1 MDGSIQI
8 GRRSLKKERTKEGS
22 KTARQTLLVGHGED
36 AVPPGWRF
44 VEEIFLAAL
53 PIGAGW
59 TVVGPFVQ
67 NDLERSLRV
76 LPTALAVELVG
87 LLKEGDALTH
97 FAWRAIS
104 RVLRGAANKLVD
116 GHWLELAFHADEV
129 EFAKDVAVVPGGE
142 VGSFIQ

>member
-44 VEEIFLAAL
+44 VEEIFLAAF

-67 NDLERSLRV
+67 NDLERFLRV
-76 LPTALAVELVG
+76 LPTPLAVEFAGVF
-87 LLKEGDALTH
+87 KDADALAY
-97 FAWRAIS
+97 FVS
-104 RVLRGAANKLVD
+104 GALHTVSLSTA
-116 GHWLELAFHADEV
+116 
-129 EFAKDVAVVPGGE
+129 
-142 VGSFIQ
+142 

>member
-1 MDGSIQI
+1 MHVRCRHSDIGHTRGSVPI
-8 GRRSLKKERTKEGS
+8 GRRFMRIGRSEMRKSQRS
-22 KTARQTLLVGHGED
+22 NALLVGHGED

-87 LLKEGDALTH
+87 LLKEGDALAH
-97 FAWRAIS
+97 FAWGAIS
-104 RVLRGAANKLVD
+104 RVLRSAANKLVD
-116 GHWLELAFHADEV
+116 GHRSEEHTSELQSPVHLV
-129 EFAKDVAVVPGGE
+129 C
-142 VGSFIQ
+142 